1 MVRADDL
8 VQEKEVAAYK
18 TNFYVVYELSLR
30 YRYVLEDRRWLDLS
44 YGLWDCQ
51 HIFVDKG
58 GVPVVF
64 EKYASRMGYCME
76 AVERRVE
83 RRRLSKLYT
92 GFR

>member
-8 VQEKEVAAYK
+8 FQEREVAAYK

-58 GVPVVF
+58 GGPVAF
-64 EKYASRMGYCME
+64 EKGASRMGYYTE
-76 AVERRVE
+76 VVVRRVE
-83 RRRLSKLYT
+83 RRRLLRLCK
-92 GFR
+92 GFL